1 MASKPTSSMK
11 TSLMMLK
18 CWNRRKALSIIC
30 ILAMLV
36 WYQGYSAFIAT
47 SQDSILSMH
56 IERRNELTE
65 LELYKMKTNFH
76 CEVHKVGCFQSKK
89 LNVETTLSLTE
100 FNYMTHNWCL
110 SLCSSRSANYAGLKS
125 GDTCICGQEV
135 TQFAELQYTNCST
148 RCRGGTGTCGG
159 GDAVQ
164 VFRIVSPCFQG
175 HEVSTTIEKSNF
187 LGCFFPSSSS
197 EEEDYSYRKNLSHL
211 DCILFCNMQMLSLAT
226 LNDKNACK
234 CGQFNERF
242 NLKNKINCT
251 ERHVKVYRTFSE
263 DARCD
268 NIRFL
273 PSANYSQAILATF
286 PGSGNTWTR
295 YLLER
300 ATGIYTG
307 SVYGDKRLYKTGF
320 LAEPPE
326 ISKVRSVVVKD
337 HMLANNT
344 MSSYQSAILI
354 IRNPYDAMIADFNRF
369 ASDGDHTAVVSE
381 KRFQSK
387 EFDDHFKRI
396 SHVWINLIKNVVT
409 SGKPFIIIEFG
420 ELVNDPIATTLK
432 MVEFLQKH
440 TVISPD
446 HLQQRIL
453 CLSQQLNGEHK
464 RKKRKLTIDPF
475 TKVMK
480 QKVNHDVGEARK
492 LLNER
497 SVDFLL
503 PKYERE
509 VLQELV

>member
-1 MASKPTSSMK
+1 MK
-11 TSLMMLK
+11 TNLMMLK
-18 CWNRRKALSIIC
+18 CWNRRKTLSIIC

-36 WYQGYSAFIAT
+36 WYKGYSAFIAT

-65 LELYKMKTNFH
+65 LELYQMKTNFH
-76 CEVHKVGCFQSKK
+76 CEVKTVGCFQSKK
-89 LNVETTLSLTE
+89 ADEEPTLTLTN
-100 FNYMTHNWCL
+100 FNLLTPSWCF
-110 SLCSSRSANYAGLKS
+110 SFCSSRSANYAGLKS

-135 TQFAELQYTNCST
+135 TQFAQIQYTNCQIPCS
-148 RCRGGTGTCGG
+148 GGTGTCGG

-164 VFRIVSPCFQG
+164 VFRIVSPCFTG
-175 HEVSTTIEKSNF
+175 HRIPKTVETPRW
-187 LGCFFPSSSS
+187 LGCFSPFLKFAVDNSIH
-197 EEEDYSYRKNLSHL
+197 RKNLSAG
-211 DCILFCNMQMLSLAT
+211 DCILFCNIQELPLAT
-226 LNDKNACK
+226 LDDRNSCM
-234 CGQFNERF
+234 CGRFNERF
-242 NLKNKINCT
+242 NLTSKIDCT
-251 ERHVKVYRTFSE
+251 QRHWKVYRTFSE

-268 NIRFL
+268 NIRLL
-273 PSANYSQAILATF
+273 PPANYSQTILATF

-295 YLLER
+295 HLLER

-307 SVYGDKRLYKTGF
+307 SVYGDKLLYKSGF
-320 LAEPPE
+320 LAELPE

-337 HMLANNT
+337 HMLDKNT
-344 MSSYQSAILI
+344 MTSYQSAIVI

-369 ASDGDHTAVVSE
+369 ASDGHHTAVVSE

-396 SHVWINLIKNVVT
+396 SHVWFNLIRNVVT

-420 ELVNDPIATTLK
+420 KLVNDPIATTLK

-464 RKKRKLTIDPF
+464 RKIQKLTIDPF

-509 VLQELV
+509 ILQELV